1 MNCATCGQPLKVYP
15 RLIDGEEAY
24 YPCEDCSKGRTGAPL
39 AQGLSETRV
48 REIVREEMM
57 KPGWMPKPKK
67 EKLAPG
73 SGRKL
78 IVVALV
84 SVLVALGVSVTL
96 FLPGFW
102 QGFPTFLRHLVP

>member
-1 MNCATCGQPLKVYP
+1 MQ
-15 RLIDGEEAY
+15 
-24 YPCEDCSKGRTGAPL
+24 
-39 AQGLSETRV
+39 
-48 REIVREEMM
+48 
-57 KPGWMPKPKK
+57 PGWLPKPKTD
-67 EKLAPG
+67 KLAPG

-102 QGFPTFLRHLVP
+102 LGFSTFLKHLLP